1 MPSKAASVPQGPYP
15 MTSTRDPVLFELF
28 KNAVHAIADEMA
40 LTVVR
45 TTYSGVLKDNMDF
58 STAFC
63 DANGRLV
70 AQGLTLPGHLGSI
83 PSALAAVIE
92 KYGDSISEGDVFCL
106 NDPYAGGMHLP
117 DLFVFRPIFH
127 EGVHVAFAAV
137 ICHHVD
143 TGGRVPGS
151 NAADSTEIYQ
161 EGLRIPPLR
170 LYSKGE
176 RNETLFSLIETN
188 VRAPTMY
195 FGDLRA
201 QLSACHIADR
211 QFLELIARHGRDTVL
226 EMLDQ
231 LVDYAERMTRAAIA
245 KLPDGKVSFE
255 DWIDD
260 DGIDHGKPIR
270 LFVTIEKAGDQVSV
284 DWTGTAPQ
292 ARAAINNTLSYTKAA
307 SYAAIR
313 CVLEGDIPTNEGFFR
328 CIDVTAEKGSIAW
341 GELPAAC
348 AARGLTGFRMMDC
361 LFGALAQLVPDQV
374 YAASDGGNTGI
385 SVGGYDAE
393 RKPFIFVDFT
403 CGTWGGRPFADGLD
417 GNSNMFANMASQPV
431 EVIEAENPLEILAY
445 EFVTDRAGAGKY
457 RGGAPYRRDY
467 RFTETEGVLQ
477 IRADRQTHRP
487 YGLYGG
493 YPGEPSQNVWDPD
506 GEARR
511 MPPKFTEIVKQ
522 GEIFR
527 HEVAGAGGWGDP
539 LEREPAA
546 VARDVRNEIISGVA
560 ALADYGVVLGADF
573 AVDEAATVVERERLR
588 EARGWTEVPD
598 VLWQKPA
605 L

>member
-1 MPSKAASVPQGPYP
+1 MTAA
-15 MTSTRDPVLFELF
+15 RDPVLFELF

-63 DANGRLV
+63 DASGRLV

-83 PSALAAVIE
+83 PSALGAVVE
-92 KYGDSISEGDVFCL
+92 KYGDSISQGDVFCL

-117 DLFVFRPIFH
+117 DLFVFKPIFH
-127 EGVHVAFAAV
+127 EGAHVAFAAV

-143 TGGRVPGS
+143 IGGRVPGS

-170 LYSKGE
+170 LYSQGE
-176 RNETLFSLIETN
+176 RNETLFALIEKN
-188 VRAPTMY
+188 VRAPTLY

-201 QLSACHIADR
+201 QLSACHIAET
-211 QFLELIARHGRDTVL
+211 QFLDLIARHGRETVL

-245 KLPDGKVSFE
+245 QLPDGKVSFE

-260 DGIDHGKPIR
+260 DGVDHGKPIR
-270 LFVTIEKAGDQVSV
+270 LYVTIAKQGDHIAV

-292 ARAAINNTLSYTKAA
+292 ARAAINNTLSFTKAA
-307 SYAAIR
+307 SYAAVR

-328 CIDVTAEKGSIAW
+328 CIDVTAERGTVAW

-361 LFGALAQLVPDQV
+361 LFGALAQLVPDKV
-374 YAASDGGNTGI
+374 FAASDGGNTGI

-445 EFVTDRAGAGKY
+445 EFVTDRAGAGRY

-467 RFTETEGVLQ
+467 RFTEAEGVLQ

-493 YPGEPSQNVWDPD
+493 YPGEPSQNVWDPE
-506 GEARR
+506 GEARP
-511 MPPKFTEIVKQ
+511 MPPKFTEMVKQ
-522 GEIFR
+522 GEVFR

-539 LEREPAA
+539 LDREPEA
-546 VARDVRNEIISGVA
+546 VARDVRNDIVSRQA
-560 ALADYGVVLGADF
+560 ALRDYGVVLTERGAIDP
-573 AVDEAATVVERERLR
+573 AATETERARLR
-588 EARGWTEVPD
+588 TARGWTETPI
-598 VLWQKPA
+598 VLWQKP

>member
-1 MPSKAASVPQGPYP
+1 MSSAA
-15 MTSTRDPVLFELF
+15 TRDPVLFELF
-28 KNAVHAIADEMA
+28 KNAVHSIADEMA

-63 DANGRLV
+63 SADGRLV

-83 PSALAAVIE
+83 PSALGAVLDR
-92 KYGDSISEGDVFCL
+92 YGDTIRQGDVYCL
-106 NDPYAGGMHLP
+106 NDPYEGGMHLP
-117 DLFVFRPIFH
+117 DLFVFQPVFH

-161 EGLRIPPLR
+161 EGLRIPATR
-170 LYSKGE
+170 LYDRGE
-176 RNETLFSLIETN
+176 PNETLFRIIEKN
-188 VRAPTMY
+188 VRAPTLY

-201 QLSACHIADR
+201 QLSACHIADG
-211 QFLELIARHGRDTVL
+211 QFIDVIERHGRDVVL
-226 EMLDQ
+226 ELMDQ
-231 LVDYAERMTRAAIA
+231 LIDYAERMARDAIS
-245 KLPDGKVSFE
+245 KLPDGTVSFE

-260 DGIDHGKPIR
+260 DGVDHGKPIR
-270 LFVTIEKAGDQVSV
+270 LFVTIEKKGDSFSV

-313 CVLEGDIPTNEGFFR
+313 CILDGDIPTNEGFFR
-328 CIDVTAEKGSIAW
+328 CIDVVAEQGTVAW

-361 LFGALAQLVPDQV
+361 LFGALSQLVPDRV
-374 YAASDGGNTGI
+374 FAASDGGNTGI
-385 SVGGYDAE
+385 SVGGYDAD

-403 CGTWGGRPFADGLD
+403 CGTWGGRPWADGLD
-417 GNSNMFANMASQPV
+417 GNSNVFANMASQPV

-445 EFVTDRAGAGKY
+445 EFVTDRCGAGKY

-467 RFTETEGVLQ
+467 RFTEAEGVMQ
-477 IRADRQTHRP
+477 IRADRQKFRP

-493 YPGEPSQNVWDPD
+493 YPGEPSANIWDPE
-506 GEARR
+506 GEARP

-522 GEIFR
+522 GEVFR

-539 LEREPAA
+539 LERDPAA
-546 VARDVRNEIISGVA
+546 VAKDVRNELISREA
-560 ALADYGVVLGADF
+560 ALADYGVVLAGGF
-573 AVDEAATVVERERLR
+573 AVEEAGTVAERERLR
-588 EARGWTEVPD
+588 AVRGWTETPT
-598 VLWQKPA
+598 VLWEKPQ
-605 L
+605 

>member
-1 MPSKAASVPQGPYP
+1 

-127 EGVHVAFAAV
+127 EGVHAAFAAV

-560 ALADYGVVLGADF
+560 ALADYGVVLAADF
-573 AVDEAATVVERERLR
+573 AVDELATVAERERLR

>member
-1 MPSKAASVPQGPYP
+1 MSKTA
-15 MTSTRDPVLFELF
+15 DPVLFELF
-28 KNAVHAIADEMA
+28 KNAMLSIADEMA

-45 TTYSGVLKDNMDF
+45 TTYSGVLRDNMDF
-58 STAFC
+58 ATSFC
-63 DANGRLV
+63 DLEGRLV
-70 AQGLTLPGHLGSI
+70 AQGLTLPGHLGSV
-83 PSALAAVIE
+83 PTALAAVRNRF
-92 KYGDSISEGDVFCL
+92 GDAIRPGDVFCL
-106 NDPYAGGMHLP
+106 NDPYEGGMHLP
-117 DLFVFRPIFH
+117 DLFVVQPIFH
-127 EGVHVAFAAV
+127 DGHLTAFAV
-137 ICHHVD
+137 VSSHHVD

-161 EGLRIPPLR
+161 EGLRIPPCR
-170 LYSKGE
+170 LYDRGE
-176 RNETLFSLIETN
+176 PNDTLFRIIEKN
-188 VRAPTMY
+188 VRAPTLY

-201 QLSACHIADR
+201 QLAACHTAET
-211 QFLELIARHGRDTVL
+211 QFLELIERYGRETIHGL
-226 EMLDQ
+226 MDQ
-231 LVDYAERMTRAAIA
+231 MIDYAERMSRAAIA
-245 KLPDGKVSFE
+245 DLPDGEASFE

-260 DGIDHGKPIR
+260 DGVDHGKPIR
-270 LFVTIEKAGDQVSV
+270 LFVTIKKTGDSFHV
-284 DWTGTAPQ
+284 DWEGTAPQ
-292 ARAAINNTLSYTKAA
+292 ARAAINNTLSFTKAA

-313 CVLEGDIPTNEGFFR
+313 CILEGDIPTNEGFFR
-328 CIDVTAEKGSIAW
+328 CVEVTAPSGTVAF

-361 LFGALAQLVPDQV
+361 LFGALAKLAPDRV
-374 YAASDGGNTGI
+374 FAASDGGNTGI

-403 CGTWGGRPFADGLD
+403 CGTWGGRPWADGLD
-417 GNSNMFANMASQPV
+417 GNSNIFANMASQPV

-445 EFVTDRAGAGKY
+445 EFMTDRCGAGKF

-467 RFTETEGVLQ
+467 RFTEAEGVLQ

-493 YPGEPSQNVWDPD
+493 YPGEPSVNIWDPD
-506 GEARR
+506 GAARK

-539 LEREPAA
+539 LDRDPQA
-546 VARDVRNEIISGVA
+546 VAKDARNDFISRDAGG
-560 ALADYGVVLGADF
+560 ADYGVVLD
-573 AVDEAATVVERERLR
+573 
-588 EARGWTEVPD
+588 GWTVDATATAARRAELRAARAWSETPT
-598 VLWQKPA
+598 VLWEKP